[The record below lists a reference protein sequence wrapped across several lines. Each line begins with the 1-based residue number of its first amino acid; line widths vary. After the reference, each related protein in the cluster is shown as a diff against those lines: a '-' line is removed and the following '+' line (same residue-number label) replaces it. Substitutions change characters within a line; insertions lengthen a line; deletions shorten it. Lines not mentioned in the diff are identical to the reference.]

1 LGQNPPIAS
10 GRVKPGASARVE
22 LHDIMG
28 MHEIEELEQRF
39 LMPEQ
44 LETKYGRRRKASITP
59 DAKPTKP
66 AAKSKPASAD
76 RPM

>member
-1 LGQNPPIAS
+1 
-10 GRVKPGASARVE
+10 
-22 LHDIMG
+22 MG
-28 MHEIEELEQRF
+28 MHAIEELEQRF
-39 LMPEQ
+39 LMPEH
-44 LETKYGRRRKASITP
+44 LETKYGRARKASITP

>member
-1 LGQNPPIAS
+1 MGDR
-10 GRVKPGASARVE
+10 RVCVPRNAESKIIGPVNVPGTQERADRSRAPV
-22 LHDIMG
+22 
-28 MHEIEELEQRF
+28 
-39 LMPEQ
+39 
-44 LETKYGRRRKASITP
+44 TKYGRGRKASITP